1 MLAFVTIW
9 DNDSR
14 IIKAVI
20 NQLMMLR
27 IPFDG
32 WQQQQLSRDLPPD
45 LEKFDG
51 LIIDEERFRQC
62 SPAEES
68 RLENFVRTKY
78 IHIIPAEC
86 KNSTQNDAEFRAE
99 MDINMFAAATNIP
112 RTGLPELKTAD
123 ILSGYMQIMEDFYQK
138 CLHSYKFL
146 HEYHLH
152 CTASLLLAEQA
163 GVLPDG
169 WSRKIDEIL
178 NSMPPLITA
187 PAFFDEVAS
196 WGLARIAAK
205 RCGNDGFLKRV
216 RAESNKML
224 TEMCRADDGLLSM
237 GGWPEDPL
245 FFRRKDSA
253 FFGSTWSTNNWRDL
267 HLNEQLHYLGS
278 AFPALAM
285 STGDMR
291 FMDEVIR
298 IMDHINSIHR
308 DPADGLLRHASLHGD
323 ALGAKW
329 GRGNCHALM
338 GVFYMLLFAPDMP
351 ETLRQKAIDFLD
363 RTGEG
368 LLKYQTPDGLW
379 RNVLDHPGS
388 GEETSCSVM
397 FTLIFAYGINH
408 GYFPAEKYLVM
419 VLKSGK
425 ALKSRFWHGWGC
437 ANCRATFPARDIQFY
452 LRRPLNMSILPLIIP
467 ALTETDRLA
476 EKYGFDTDILS
487 E

>member
-20 NQLMMLR
+20 NQLIMLR

-32 WQQQQLSRDLPPD
+32 WEQQQLSRDLPPD

-51 LIIDEERFRQC
+51 IIIDEERFRQC
-62 SPAEES
+62 TPAEKA
-68 RLENFVRTKY
+68 RLEKFVRDKY

-99 MDINMFAAATNIP
+99 IDLNMFAAATNIR
-112 RTGLPELKTAD
+112 RTGLPALETRQ
-123 ILSGYMQIMEDFYQK
+123 ILQGYMQIMENFYQQ
-138 CLHSYKFL
+138 CLENYKFL

-152 CTASLLLAEQA
+152 STVSLLLAEKA
-163 GVLPDG
+163 GLLPAS
-169 WSRKIDEIL
+169 WSGRIDEIL
-178 NSMPPLITA
+178 NSISALVTT

-196 WGLARIAAK
+196 WGLARLASQ
-205 RCGNDGFLKRV
+205 RCGNRKFLEKV
-216 RAESNKML
+216 HAESCKIL
-224 TEMCRADDGLLSM
+224 SGMCRADDGMLSM
-237 GGWPEDPL
+237 GGWQDDPL
-245 FFRRKDSA
+245 FFQQKNSA
-253 FFGSTWSTNNWRDL
+253 YFGSTWSTNNWRDL
-267 HLNEQLHYLGS
+267 HLNEQLHYFGS
-278 AFPALAM
+278 AFPALSMA
-285 STGDMR
+285 TGDMR
-291 FMDEVIR
+291 FMDEAVR
-298 IMDHINSIHR
+298 LMDHIEKIHR
-308 DPADGLLRHASLHGD
+308 DPADGLLRHASLHGN

-338 GVFYMLLFAPDMP
+338 GAFYMLFFAPDMP
-351 ETLRQKAIDFLD
+351 ENLRQRVIHFID

-368 LLKYQTPDGLW
+368 LLMCQTENGLW

-397 FTLIFAYGINH
+397 FTLIFAYGIRN
-408 GYFPAEKYLVM
+408 GFFPAEKYRDM

-437 ANCRATFPARDIQFY
+437 ANCRATFPAADLQFY
-452 LRRPLNMSILPLIIP
+452 LRRPLNMSILPLIAP
-467 ALTETDRLA
+467 ALAESDALA
-476 EKYGFDTDILS
+476 AATGV
-487 E
+487 